1 MIHGLKFIVKIMQC
15 TYLLPRP
22 NPNEIINIILCVSAG
37 LNNSFFRFFGRNIAT
52 FEDPWLTGFWWRKL
66 KEGDFLEDRDVDGR
80 LTKKLILNK

>member
-1 MIHGLKFIVKIMQC
+1 MQC

-52 FEDPWLTGFWWRKL
+52 FEDP
-66 KEGDFLEDRDVDGR
+66 
-80 LTKKLILNK
+80 